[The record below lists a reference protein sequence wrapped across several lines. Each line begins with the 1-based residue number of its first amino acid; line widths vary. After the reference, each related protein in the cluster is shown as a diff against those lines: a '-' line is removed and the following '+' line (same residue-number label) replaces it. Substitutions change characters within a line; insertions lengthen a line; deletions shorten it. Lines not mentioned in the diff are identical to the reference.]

1 MGAPAGCPAP
11 LEMLMI
17 EPVPSCSRIW
27 RNTRMANQRGLIRFI
42 WMAKEWKRTV
52 RSKSSAPRGAPWIFW
67 TSSGMS
73 STCGAGTVPP
83 ALFTRMSMRP

>member
-1 MGAPAGCPAP
+1 
-11 LEMLMI
+11 MI
-17 EPVPSCSRIW
+17 EPTPSCVFIW
-27 RNTRMANQRGLIRFI
+27 RNTRMANHIGLIRFI
-42 WMAKEWKRTV
+42 WIANEWYSTV
-52 RSKSSAPRGAPWIFW
+52 RSKSSALRGAPWIFC